1 MAALAYLVPPLT
13 GLWAFA
19 RGADVRTKA
28 HGFQSIVLGTL
39 WPIGLYLGSL
49 ITPGATQA
57 IFVCFAGVWLGLML
71 SSAAKRDLLAAGLA
85 RRIEEAEA
93 TGEE

>member
-1 MAALAYLVPPLT
+1 MAALAYLLPPVT

-39 WPIGLYLGSL
+39 WPIGLYAGSW

-57 IFVCFAGVWLGLML
+57 IFVLFAIAWLGLML
-71 SSAAKRDLLAAGLA
+71 SAALGRAPLAMGLA
-85 RRIEEAEA
+85 RRIAGPEA

>member
-1 MAALAYLVPPLT
+1 MAALAYLLPPVT

-19 RGADVRTKA
+19 RGADVRTRA
-28 HGFQSIVLGTL
+28 HGFQSIVLGAL
-39 WPIGLYLGSL
+39 WPIGLYVGSW

-57 IFVCFAGVWLGLML
+57 IFVFFAAAWLALML
-71 SSAAKRDLLAAGLA
+71 SAALGRGPLAMGLA
-85 RRIEEAEA
+85 RRIAEAEA

>member
-28 HGFQSIVLGTL
+28 HGFQSIVLGAL
-39 WPIGLYLGSL
+39 WPIGLYVGSW

-57 IFVCFAGVWLGLML
+57 IFVIFAAAWLALML
-71 SSAAKRDLLAAGLA
+71 SAALGRGVVAGGVA
-85 RRIEEAEA
+85 RRIEGAES